1 MADDDGEAPRH
12 PDDVGDDHGCTCG
25 GRIPRGRRDGF
36 CSSWCKTR
44 DARGLDPQTP
54 PPATPPPAT
63 PPTVLA
69 PVESAPPSS
78 SSSEEP
84 SGEDEPRRPAYRLRR
99 RKIADEVEDRLRQAD
114 LLNTWQAAQVL
125 DLADALDW
133 NGGSL
138 SARATAH
145 RELERQMSE
154 LLRGQDEPGS
164 GVGGMRNELAERRA
178 RRTGQA
184 GGAG

>member
-1 MADDDGEAPRH
+1 VADDDEGPRH

-25 GRIPRGRRDGF
+25 GRIPAGRRDGF

-44 DARGLDPQTP
+44 DAQGLPPSTP
-54 PPATPPPAT
+54 PPAV

-69 PVESAPPSS
+69 PVGSAPAL
-78 SSSEEP
+78 
-84 SGEDEPRRPAYRLRR
+84 GEDEPQRPSYRQNR
-99 RKIADEVEDRLRQAD
+99 RKIADEVQERLRAAD
-114 LLNTWQAAQVL
+114 LLDTWQAAQVL

-133 NGGSL
+133 QGGSL

-154 LLRGQDEPGS
+154 LLRGQNEPGS
-164 GVGGMRNELAERRA
+164 AVGGMRDELARRRERRA
-178 RRTGQA
+178 
-184 GGAG
+184 GGGSGA